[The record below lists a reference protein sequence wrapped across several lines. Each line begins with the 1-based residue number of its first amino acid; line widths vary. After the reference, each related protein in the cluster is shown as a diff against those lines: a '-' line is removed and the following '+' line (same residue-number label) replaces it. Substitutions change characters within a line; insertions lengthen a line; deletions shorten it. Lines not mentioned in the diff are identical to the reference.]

1 MTVQLEFKA
10 VTTVTVDVTGPTYSL
25 ITLQKT
31 RTSTVRQFRR
41 WDGKQLLLL
50 EKKLGPKNRLEITL
64 RIEPYLPKSV
74 KTQEDSE
81 KILGKG
87 EFALTESEFYQ
98 ELKAATAPFLYPE
111 PPQNN

>member
-31 RTSTVRQFRR
+31 RTNTVQQFRR
-41 WDGKQLLLL
+41 WDGKELLVL
-50 EKKLGPKNRLEITL
+50 EKKLGAKNRVEITL
-64 RIEPYLPKSV
+64 KTEPYLPKSV

-81 KILGKG
+81 KILGQG
-87 EFALTESEFYQ
+87 AFALTENEFYG
-98 ELKAATAPFLYPE
+98 ELKTATAPFLYPE